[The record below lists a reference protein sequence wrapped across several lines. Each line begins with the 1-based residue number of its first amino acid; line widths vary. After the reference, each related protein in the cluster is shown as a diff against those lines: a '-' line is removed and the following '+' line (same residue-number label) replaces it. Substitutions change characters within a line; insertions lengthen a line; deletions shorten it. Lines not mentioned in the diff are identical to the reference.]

1 MKNELLHVFRN
12 TPFGREVFL
21 QSIYFSKLMG
31 LHLRV
36 FIPKYHQFI
45 MYFSRQVVTVDL
57 DKSFLRAPETA
68 HEHALELMKS
78 AGIEGSFFEPK
89 EYTASVLPDIP
100 IDFDFITCPRSIS
113 DLSTRIGLGYIGPKV
128 RSIINN
134 ASFSVIIP
142 TPVYKEWKNIMV
154 FFGGSANAVN
164 AFKVGLRIKNETEF
178 PLRLFTYAEGK
189 PKSHYEDILKK
200 NNLINT
206 IESGDIEWL
215 FFEKGVFRDLLYEV
229 PHDALV
235 VVGAYGHGPIK
246 DMLCGST
253 LEEIQTV
260 LPNNMVIVGPNY
272 QELLYK

>member
-1 MKNELLHVFRN
+1 MKNELFHVFRN

-21 QSIYFSKLMG
+21 QSIYFSKSMG

-36 FIPKYHQFI
+36 FIPKFHQFL

-57 DKSFLRAPETA
+57 DKSFLRSPETA
-68 HEHALELMKS
+68 YQHAIDLMNN
-78 AGIEGSFFEPK
+78 AGVEGSFFEPK
-89 EYTASVLPDIP
+89 DYTASVLPDIP
-100 IDFDFITCPRSIS
+100 VDFDFMTCPRSIS

-134 ASFSVIIP
+134 ARFPIIIP

-154 FFGGSANAVN
+154 FFGGSTNALKS
-164 AFKVGLRIKNETEF
+164 FRVGLKIKERTGF
-178 PLRLFTYAEGK
+178 PLRIFTYAEGR
-189 PKSHYEDILKK
+189 PKSHYEDILRE
-200 NNLINT
+200 NHLFNL

-235 VVGAYGHGPIK
+235 VVGAYGHSAVK
-246 DMLCGST
+246 EVLFGSKM
-253 LEEIQTV
+253 EEIHTV
-260 LPNNMVIVGPNY
+260 LPNNMVVVGPHY
-272 QELLYK
+272 QEL